1 MGFIDHIHACNN
13 HDLTKFVPFLMP
25 NGIQVGWVAKTN
37 RRVLQA
43 YSDVFVVTQEE
54 VRLKPQEDLSAVMK
68 AVTLDMREAG
78 FFEHW
83 RDEPYKVAAR
93 FLDAPSFVLE
103 RAATP
108 FFGIRAFG
116 VHINGYVQ
124 TADGLKMW
132 VGKRAQDRAI
142 CPGMFDNMVA
152 GGQPADLGLREN
164 LIKECAEEA
173 NISEELAR
181 TAQSVGT
188 ISYIMETDGG
198 LKPDV
203 MFCYDLELPEDFT
216 PVNTDGETEEF
227 TLWPVAELA
236 AHIKAGGHFKFN
248 CNLVIIDF
256 LIRHG
261 FINPDTE
268 PDYEDLVR
276 GLRR

>member
-13 HDLTKFVPFLMP
+13 HDLTSFVPFLGP
-25 NGIQVGWVAKTN
+25 DDRQIGWVAKSN
-37 RRVLQA
+37 LPALQA
-43 YSDVFVVTQEE
+43 YVDVFSLTPDQ
-54 VRLKPQEDLSAVMK
+54 VRLKPQKDLSAAMA
-68 AVTLDMREAG
+68 AVTADMRQKG
-78 FFEHW
+78 YFEHW
-83 RDEPYKVAAR
+83 RDEPYKVAMR
-93 FLDAPSFVLE
+93 FLDTPLFVLE

-116 VHINGYVQ
+116 VHVNGYVRS
-124 TADGLKMW
+124 ADGLKMW
-132 VGKRAQDRAI
+132 IGKRAQDRAI

-152 GGQPADLGLREN
+152 GGQPADLGLMEN
-164 LIKECAEEA
+164 LIKECGEEA
-173 NISEELAR
+173 NIPETMAR
-181 TAQSVGT
+181 NAQSVGT

-203 MFCYDLELPEDFT
+203 MFCYDLELPADFT

-227 TLWPVAELA
+227 TLWPLAEVA
-236 AHIKAGGHFKFN
+236 AHIKAGGNFKFN

-261 FINPDTE
+261 VINPDTE
-268 PDYEDLVR
+268 PDYEELVR

>member
-13 HDLTKFVPFLMP
+13 HDLSKFVPFRAPEGTQLGWIAKSNLAVLQPYVDVFSVAQDNVRLMP
-25 NGIQVGWVAKTN
+25 
-37 RRVLQA
+37 QA
-43 YSDVFVVTQEE
+43 
-54 VRLKPQEDLSAVMK
+54 DLSAAMK
-68 AVTLDMREAG
+68 AVTLDMREKG
-78 FFEHW
+78 YFEHW
-83 RDEPYKVAAR
+83 RDEPYKVAPR
-93 FLDAPSFVLE
+93 FLDRPLFVVE

-116 VHINGYVQ
+116 VHINGYVR
-124 TADGLKMW
+124 TEGGLKMW
-132 VGKRAQDRAI
+132 IGKRAQDRAI

-152 GGQPADLGLREN
+152 GGQPADLGLMEN
-164 LIKECAEEA
+164 LIKECGEEA
-173 NISEELAR
+173 NIPESLAR

-188 ISYIMETDGG
+188 ISYRMETDGG

-227 TLWPVAELA
+227 TLWPIEEVA
-236 AHIKAGGHFKFN
+236 AHIKEGGNFKFN

-261 FINPDTE
+261 LINPDTE